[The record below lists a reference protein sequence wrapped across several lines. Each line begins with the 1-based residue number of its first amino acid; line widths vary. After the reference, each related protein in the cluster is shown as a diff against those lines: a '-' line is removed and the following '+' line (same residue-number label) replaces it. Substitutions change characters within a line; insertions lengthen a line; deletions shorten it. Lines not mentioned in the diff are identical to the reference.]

1 MEVSYLL
8 VIVLVAIICGTAMVA
23 SIVTSIVR
31 GTFKYQLAKSKL
43 QKVDASLTTS
53 ELHGLMRDAVA
64 EATEPLNERV
74 AALEQRLEAQP
85 QPPPTGSDLLA
96 GTEGYVTEVPNVPQR
111 QPVR

>member
-23 SIVTSIVR
+23 SIVR

-53 ELHGLMRDAVA
+53 ELRGLMRDAVA

-85 QPPPTGSDLLA
+85 QLPPAGSDLLA

>member
-23 SIVTSIVR
+23 SIVW
-31 GTFKYQLAKSKL
+31 GAFKYQLVKSNL
-43 QKVDASLTTS
+43 QKADASLTTS
-53 ELHGLMRDAVA
+53 ELHGLIRDAVA
-64 EATEPLNERV
+64 EATEPLNERI
-74 AALEQRLEAQP
+74 AALEQPLEAQP
-85 QPPPTGSDLLA
+85 QPPPAGSDLLA

>member
-8 VIVLVAIICGTAMVA
+8 VIVLVAIICGTTMVA
-23 SIVTSIVR
+23 SIVR
-31 GTFKYQLAKSKL
+31 GTFKYQLAKSEL
-43 QKVDASLTTS
+43 PKVDASLTTS
-53 ELHGLMRDAVA
+53 ELHRKIRDAVA

-96 GTEGYVTEVPNVPQR
+96 GTVGYVTEVPNVPQR

>member
-1 MEVSYLL
+1 MEGTIF
-8 VIVLVAIICGTAMVA
+8 VIVIVAIICGTAMIGTTIK
-23 SIVTSIVR
+23 SI
-31 GTFKYQLAKSKL
+31 FKYAVARSQS
-43 QKVDASLTTS
+43 QKTDSSLTTS
-53 ELHGLMRDAVA
+53 ELHGLIRDAVD
-64 EATEPLNERV
+64 EATEPLNERL